1 MFAKIRKG
9 EGFGGCLDYITRVK
23 QDNQPKAKRIWS
35 ILGSDGVRL
44 DVDSDGWR
52 KKASQDIG
60 RPTLTRGK
68 IKDPCGHISLNFSA
82 DDRERMTDDFMLKLA
97 HEYMEKMEIKDTPYI
112 IVRHK
117 DKEHPHCHI
126 MFSRVDYDGKI
137 IKPVTNLYRNRQVCL
152 DITKKYNLTMGNDKF
167 SVDPR
172 NLRGSERSR
181 YEIAQAINAVLKD
194 PAVTSWKV
202 FFGELS
208 GHGIS
213 VKPIYCEDKQLK
225 TIIYAKGRHSF
236 KASKIDRKFTPLQL
250 QKEFDRR
257 REAARREHMANTPDP
272 HNQWIHLDGS
282 PIAPAEFNGVMLTA
296 EQQGDYLKGRTIRV
310 DGHYIRFDFD
320 TRQPQITPFNPDIFS
335 HRGSGLPFYPGAD
348 PEYSAFYSGLGKF
361 DKEEFRRFRRRHPTL
376 TNEEAMRLFK
386 MNHGHSQILGHH
398 L

>member
-82 DDRERMTDDFMLKLA
+82 DDRERMTDDFMLRLA
-97 HEYMEKMEIKDTPYI
+97 HEYMEKMGIKNTPYV

-137 IKPVTNLYRNRQVCL
+137 IRTVTNLYRNRQVCL
-152 DITKKYNLTMGNDKF
+152 NITKMHNLTMGNDKF

-194 PAVTSWKV
+194 PAVTGWKA

-208 GHGIS
+208 RHAIS
-213 VKPIYCEDKQLK
+213 VKPIYSEDKQLK

-236 KASKIDRKFTPLQL
+236 KASKIDRRFTPFQL
-250 QKEFDRR
+250 QKVFNRR
-257 REAARREHMANTPDP
+257 TEAATRKYMANTPDP
-272 HNQWIHLDGS
+272 NNQWIHLDGS
-282 PIAPAEFNGVMLTA
+282 PIAPAEFNGVMITA

-335 HRGSGLPFYPGAD
+335 DRGSGLPFYPGAD

-376 TNEEAMRLFK
+376 TNEEAMCLFK
-386 MNHGHSQILGHH
+386 LNHGHSQILGHH

>member
-23 QDNQPKAKRIWS
+23 QDNQPKTKRIWS
-35 ILGSDGVRL
+35 ILDSDGVRL

-52 KKASQDIG
+52 KKATQDIE
-60 RPTLTRGK
+60 RPTLTRTK

-82 DDRERMTDDFMLKLA
+82 EDSERMTDDFMLKLA
-97 HEYMEKMEIKDTPYI
+97 HEYMEKMEIRNTPYI

-152 DITKKYNLTMGNDKF
+152 DITKRHSLTMGNDKF

-172 NLRGSERSR
+172 KLKGSERSR
-181 YEIAQAINAVLKD
+181 YEIAQAINATLKD
-194 PAVTSWKV
+194 PAVTGWKV
-202 FFGELS
+202 FFSELS
-208 GHGIS
+208 RHGIN
-213 VKPIYCEDKQLK
+213 VKPIYGEDKRLK
-225 TIIYAKGRHSF
+225 TIIYAKGQHSF
-236 KASKIDRKFTPLQL
+236 VASKIDRKFTPLQL
-250 QKEFDRR
+250 QREFDRR
-257 REAARREHMANTPDP
+257 SEVARREYMANTPDP

-282 PIAPAEFNGVMLTA
+282 PIAPAEFNGVRLTA

-335 HRGSGLPFYPGAD
+335 DRGSGLPFYPGAD

-361 DKEEFRRFRRRHPTL
+361 DKEEFRRFRRRHPAL

-386 MNHGHSQILGHH
+386 LNHGHSQMLGHH
-398 L
+398 Q

>member
-60 RPTLTRGK
+60 RPTLTRRK
-68 IKDPCGHISLNFSA
+68 IKDPCGHISLNFSSN
-82 DDRERMTDDFMLKLA
+82 DSERMTDDFMLKLA
-97 HEYMEKMEIKDTPYI
+97 HEYMEKMEIKNTPYV

-152 DITKKYNLTMGNDKF
+152 DITKKYNLTMGSDKF
-167 SVDPR
+167 SGDPR

-194 PAVTSWKV
+194 PAVTSWKA

-213 VKPIYCEDKQLK
+213 VKPIYGEDKRLE
-225 TIIYAKGRHSF
+225 TIIYSKGRHSF
-236 KASKIDRKFTPLQL
+236 KASKIDRKFTLFQL

-257 REAARREHMANTPDP
+257 RETARREHMANTPDP
-272 HNQWIHLDGS
+272 RNQWIHLDGS
-282 PIAPAEFNGVMLTA
+282 PIAPVEFNGVMITA
-296 EQQGDYLKGRTIRV
+296 EQQNDYLKGRTIRV
-310 DGHYIRFDFD
+310 DGHYIRFDFG

-335 HRGSGLPFYPGAD
+335 DRGNGLPFYPGAD

-361 DKEEFRRFRRRHPTL
+361 DKEEFRRFRRRHPAL

-386 MNHGHSQILGHH
+386 LNHGHSQMLGHH